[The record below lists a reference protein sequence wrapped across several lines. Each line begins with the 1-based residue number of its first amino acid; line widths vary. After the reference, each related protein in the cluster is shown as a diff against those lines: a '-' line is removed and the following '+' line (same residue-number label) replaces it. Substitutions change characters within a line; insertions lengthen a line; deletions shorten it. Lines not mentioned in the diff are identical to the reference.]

1 MSSRLHC
8 QGLSTFACLRRSLVC
23 AGRNSPS
30 CDQPAPRLRGKAVAQ
45 LKITLI
51 RSGIGSPRRQKEVL
65 VGLGLTR
72 LRKMVVREDRPEIR
86 GMLRKIQHL
95 IHVD

>member
-1 MSSRLHC
+1 M
-8 QGLSTFACLRRSLVC
+8 
-23 AGRNSPS
+23 
-30 CDQPAPRLRGKAVAQ
+30 AQ

-51 RSGIGSPRRQKEVL
+51 RSGIGSPRRQRAIL

-72 LRKMVVREDRPEIR
+72 LRKTVVREDRPEIR

-95 IHVD
+95 IQVDEVAREALDHEIARTSAGAGSHEAS

>member
-1 MSSRLHC
+1 
-8 QGLSTFACLRRSLVC
+8 
-23 AGRNSPS
+23 
-30 CDQPAPRLRGKAVAQ
+30 VAR

-65 VGLGLTR
+65 VGLGLTK
-72 LRKMVVREDRPEIR
+72 LRKTVYREDRAEIR

-95 IHVD
+95 VQVDEISEE